1 MEEEKETLEH
11 DQTAEAS
18 GPKWGRILAWVG
30 LLALLG
36 LVGLGLVR
44 AQRGPVSAGN
54 QTPDFV
60 LTTYEGEQI
69 NSQDLLGKVVV
80 LNFWASWCKP
90 CEQEAADLETAWRYY
105 EPSSEVVFLGVAYTD
120 TPTESQKYLTKFDI
134 TYPNGDDL
142 GTRISQAFRIR
153 GVPETYIIGP
163 DGVIT
168 HAQIGPYMSLAQ
180 IQVDIEA
187 ALNPG
192 P

>member
-1 MEEEKETLEH
+1 MEEEKKISEQ
-11 DQTAEAS
+11 DQTPEAS
-18 GPKWGRILAWVG
+18 GPNWGRILAWVG

-36 LVGLGLVR
+36 LVGLGLIR
-44 AQRGPVSAGN
+44 SQRGPVGFGDQA
-54 QTPDFV
+54 PDFV
-60 LTTYEGEQI
+60 LTTYEGDQI
-69 NSQDLLGKVVV
+69 SSQDLLGKVVV

-90 CEQEAADLETAWRYY
+90 CEQEAADLQTAWRYY
-105 EPSSEVVFLGVAYTD
+105 EPGGEVIFLGVAYTD
-120 TPTESQKYLTKFDI
+120 TPTESQKYLAKFGI

-153 GVPETYIIGP
+153 GVPETYIIGR

-180 IQVDIEA
+180 IQADVENT
-187 ALNPG
+187 LTPS